1 MSFLSKFFSKFKS
14 SSDADKVAAAADK
27 QVAEEAISALSI
39 LGFQPAAVRKVIGNI
54 LKAIED
60 AKAGKAPANGYQR
73 KDWEIVINN
82 ALNVGV
88 AFIPVTDKEFQK
100 DVLDFVTKYKSKTL
114 VDFALAAQRAVNE
127 RDK

>member
-14 SSDADKVAAAADK
+14 SSDADKVAAAA
-27 QVAEEAISALSI
+27 SAV
-39 LGFQPAAVRKVIGNI
+39 GAVMSHADMIGNI

-100 DVLDFVTKYKSKTL
+100 DVLDFVTKYRSKTL